1 MKKKKDPAPLGYTKM
16 LKQQKAE
23 KEFWKAFGIE
33 DPEQAPSHVNHVDFR
48 YTLIT
53 DEGLTLMATRIK
65 SIEMLDLNGTAI
77 TNDGIKSLV
86 QMDYIGEL
94 RLKECEQIDN
104 GCIQYLNQVPTL
116 KLLYLKSTPVTIEG
130 LMELKLA
137 NLEQLFF
144 SSHEKEIT
152 EEQLL
157 TLKTNLPRAELNID
171 GKTI

>member
-1 MKKKKDPAPLGYTKM
+1 M

-23 KEFWKAFGIE
+23 KEFWKAFGI
-33 DPEQAPSHVNHVDFR
+33 DNPEQAPSHINHVDFR

-53 DEGLTLMATRIK
+53 DEGLALMATRIK

-77 TNDGIKSLV
+77 TNDGIKNLV
-86 QMDYIGEL
+86 QLDYVGEL

-104 GCIQYLNQVPTL
+104 GCIQYLNQIPTL

-144 SSHEKEIT
+144 SSHDKEIK
-152 EEQLL
+152 EEQLAGM
-157 TLKTNLPRAELNID
+157 KENFPKAELIID

>member
-1 MKKKKDPAPLGYTKM
+1 MKKKKEPATLGYTKL

-23 KEFWKAFGIE
+23 KEFWKAFGID

-48 YTLIT
+48 YTLLT
-53 DEGLTLMATRIK
+53 DEGLALMATRIR

-77 TNDGIKSLV
+77 TNEGIKNLV
-86 QMDYIGEL
+86 QMEYIGEL

-104 GCIQYLNQVPTL
+104 GCIQYLNQLHSL

-137 NLEQLFF
+137 NLEHLFF
-144 SSHEKEIT
+144 SSHQKEIQEGHLQILRT
-152 EEQLL
+152 H
-157 TLKTNLPRAELNID
+157 LPKAELIID
-171 GKTI
+171 GKVY